1 MLDVQSRLLRQL
13 VKSHSQLKDQ
23 WKQSRERLLVS
34 PGVGEENAIT
44 LGESHV
50 ILELQMSNQVSNFSL
65 CLPFLLISKHI
76 PIFYCV
82 ISGSQSTARA
92 V

>member
-65 CLPFLLISKHI
+65 CLPFPPYLQTHPNFLLCDFRLSKH
-76 PIFYCV
+76 
-82 ISGSQSTARA
+82 S
-92 V
+92 